1 MNGLLDNLE
10 IRFMGALVAA
20 SSSIDDN
27 SSIID
32 MAGFE
37 SVMFVTTITDSVITG
52 VAAMEIQSNT
62 INSDTGMTAVTG
74 TSSTATSGANDDL
87 NGTLLASELR
97 KPVNRFVQATRS
109 SATANI
115 AYGEVFAIL
124 KPLRLPAAQGATV
137 SDTAFISN

>member
-1 MNGLLDNLE
+1 MNGLIDNLE
-10 IRFMGALVAA
+10 IRFVGALVAA

-27 SSIID
+27 STIID

-37 SVMFVTTITDSVITG
+37 SVMFVTTINDSSITG

-74 TSSTATSGANDDL
+74 TSSTVTSGANDDL
-87 NGTLLASELR
+87 NDTLLVSELR
-97 KPVNRFVQATRS
+97 KPTNRFVQATRS

-115 AYGEVFAIL
+115 AYGEVIAIL
-124 KPLRLPAAQGATV
+124 KPLRRPAEQGATV

>member
-1 MNGLLDNLE
+1 MNGLIDNLE
-10 IRFMGALVAA
+10 IRFVGALVAA
-20 SSSIDDN
+20 SSSIDNN
-27 SSIID
+27 STIID

-37 SVMFVTTITDSVITG
+37 SVMFVTTITDSAITG

-74 TSSTATSGANDDL
+74 TSSTAISGANDDL

-97 KPVNRFVQATRS
+97 KPTNRFVQATRS

-124 KPLRLPAAQGATV
+124 KPLRLPAEQGATV